1 MMRGFALAI
10 QVNQT
15 DTTSDCVRHM
25 DLLVNQYS
33 AFFRSISNFFSY
45 IYVPYDEQP
54 LEVQEKGYNV
64 LLLPIL
70 YYGSAFIELSDTL
83 VACDYEQILQQWA
96 FRLNSVAGT
105 QDFIFVLVSASL
117 GWLAHWN
124 SFFDNSI

>member
-33 AFFRSISNFFSY
+33 AFFKSISNFFSY
-45 IYVPYDEQP
+45 IYVPYNEQP

-83 VACDYEQILQQWA
+83 VACDYE
-96 FRLNSVAGT
+96 
-105 QDFIFVLVSASL
+105 
-117 GWLAHWN
+117 
-124 SFFDNSI
+124 